1 MRTDPTPMRAT
12 DARRTSARRT
22 HGAASRAHDAVSMIQ
37 RHGPLRSVAH
47 ARPRYARRSRF
58 GSRAAAG
65 ACVCRVARCVR
76 PALRQCVGAP
86 PQHTPHNHTRSIQ
99 APFSCCL
106 SGDPSLPPLGAEARE
121 RHILNACFTQARVMG
136 HGIHAHCTRAPH
148 DRMAMDDH
156 LQLPIGHEIH
166 RGCGIA
172 LTKHALHTCPT

>member
-1 MRTDPTPMRAT
+1 MHVYSNANRSHADASHRRAPHERKT
-12 DARRTSARRT
+12 QPRR
-22 HGAASRAHDAVSMIQ
+22 GSRAHDAVRAVSMIQ

-47 ARPRYARRSRF
+47 ARPRYARRSRL

-86 PQHTPHNHTRSIQ
+86 PQHTPHNHTRSKQ

-136 HGIHAHCTRAPH
+136 HGIHAHCTRH
-148 DRMAMDDH
+148 M
-156 LQLPIGHEIH
+156 IGWQWM
-166 RGCGIA
+166 R
-172 LTKHALHTCPT
+172 